1 MLLSNYVEDIFVEF
15 FENSLSSNIP
25 IQQQDRAACD
35 SFYQNIKFGHQLTQN
50 QANYVIKILEKYKK
64 LSAIAG
70 FDYELLITDPIWK
83 NSFRTID
90 YSKKVFV
97 EKDSSATT
105 YVCLKFPYQLKK
117 EFENEFEG
125 KNHKAFSIWDP
136 DEKIRKL
143 NLYEFNLI
151 QIYEFV
157 KKHNFEIDDSFMI
170 ALGEVEEI
178 WQEQDQI
185 LPKSIIVDGRV
196 QLVNALPEV
205 IEWWE
210 QNSKGTIEDDLLLAK
225 NMGYIL
231 NKTPANIVEKI
242 AVSTSNSFWIK
253 TNEELLDICKHLTGK
268 ICIVLDRVGRSV
280 EWIQN
285 FSESIDQ
292 AGISRDL
299 VKVCFRADKNENQE
313 FNQWIKDN
321 GFGGK
326 VENGQILIFN
336 YKPAKWLF
344 KELNSVTMLVSN
356 NLYPST
362 NTIARDWFQ
371 SHPCVVYLG
380 DIKPSESRGQK
391 IVEL

>member
-1 MLLSNYVEDIFVEF
+1 M
-15 FENSLSSNIP
+15 
-25 IQQQDRAACD
+25 
-35 SFYQNIKFGHQLTQN
+35 
-50 QANYVIKILEKYKK
+50 
-64 LSAIAG
+64 SAIAG
-70 FDYELLITDPIWK
+70 FDYELLITDPVWK

-125 KNHKAFSIWDP
+125 KTHKAFSIWDP